1 MTWSRVIGFIIKIK
15 LRLTLN
21 KAPTL
26 DIDIVRILW
35 RIFKWWIFLNRMWSF
50 ALEHRAHWIDRSF
63 KWQTRKFLA
72 HFWHLRN
79 SIKAEDQIDISF
91 QGNTLSSWVIVACC
105 FHCYFNFMSTS
116 HQEIH
121 FPMIIPFLRVFSCHF
136 EPLVHRQHWLAL
148 KIEYLFSSE
157 SLTIEIGDPGAPWG
171 CWDVSPDMTR
181 SEEMWWG
188 WSLWERYSREYFM
201 TTTDPRSVM
210 ISTLRLLRP
219 WLCCY
224 NNYYYTG
231 AGNE

>member
-79 SIKAEDQIDISF
+79 SIKAEDQIDNSF
-91 QGNTLSSWVIVACC
+91 QGITLSTWVIVASFAISIYVYQSPRNSFSNDNPFPSSVFLSFWATCPPTTLT
-105 FHCYFNFMSTS
+105 STENRIS
-116 HQEIH
+116 FFLWISNYRDWRSRSSLGMLRCLTGYDKKWGDVMRVITVREI
-121 FPMIIPFLRVFSCHF
+121 
-136 EPLVHRQHWLAL
+136 Q
-148 KIEYLFSSE
+148 
-157 SLTIEIGDPGAPWG
+157 PGILHDDNW
-171 CWDVSPDMTR
+171 
-181 SEEMWWG
+181 SEE
-188 WSLWERYSREYFM
+188 RDDIY
-201 TTTDPRSVM
+201 TPTAPPVVM
-210 ISTLRLLRP
+210 LL
-219 WLCCY
+219 
-224 NNYYYTG
+224 
-231 AGNE
+231 

>member
-79 SIKAEDQIDISF
+79 SIKAENQIDISF
-91 QGNTLSSWVIVACC
+91 QGITLSTWVIVAFIAISIYVYQSPRNSFSNDNPFPSSVFLSFWATCPPTTLT
-105 FHCYFNFMSTS
+105 ST
-116 HQEIH
+116 ENRIIF
-121 FPMIIPFLRVFSCHF
+121 FPLN
-136 EPLVHRQHWLAL
+136 L
-148 KIEYLFSSE
+148 
-157 SLTIEIGDPGAPWG
+157 
-171 CWDVSPDMTR
+171 
-181 SEEMWWG
+181 
-188 WSLWERYSREYFM
+188 
-201 TTTDPRSVM
+201 
-210 ISTLRLLRP
+210 
-219 WLCCY
+219 
-224 NNYYYTG
+224 
-231 AGNE
+231 